1 MTSLEQLGS
10 FTAQS
15 TAPSPHLREI
25 LELHVVDIVGAW
37 TASLRTPEGGAL
49 LRWRTTMSEGI
60 APGTTAQLRLD
71 VATHC
76 ALARLSEIDDI
87 HLASTTTPGA
97 IVVPGAVTIAAALG
111 NRDPAALAAAIM
123 AGYEVMVRFGAAI
136 DGASILYRGIWPT
149 YFATPLG
156 IAAVASRLFAL
167 DARQTAH
174 ALALALARSAPGVGH
189 HNAATTSRWLA
200 VGEAAGAGL
209 TAALAARAGFTCD
222 LALLDGGFLPGV
234 YNVKPDAATLT
245 EGLGERFGLDDVS
258 FKPWCAARQTMAA
271 TQALI
276 EIIASGVAADT
287 ITQVTASVLPP
298 HRGMIDHGVTM
309 GDRASFLTS
318 LPYRLAVAAL
328 APEAASDIG
337 QAPGQVPDNIRAFM
351 DRVAIA
357 PDDAL
362 LSRFPRQWP
371 ARVEVVTS
379 SGRHERTVTDVPGDP
394 ARPFDTA
401 AMEEKFRRVVAP
413 SIGAEAAAQ
422 MLERALGLLD
432 GQTAAGQLVRDID
445 RAGGARGAGED

>member
-1 MTSLEQLGS
+1 MTALDELGAFVAQLD
-10 FTAQS
+10 
-15 TAPSPHLREI
+15 APAANLRET
-25 LELHVVDIVGAW
+25 LELHVVDTIGAW
-37 TASLRTPEGGAL
+37 LAGACTQEGAAL
-49 LRWRTTMSEGI
+49 LRWHRALRDAASGPFGP
-60 APGTTAQLRLD
+60 ADPARLD

-97 IVVPGAVTIAAALG
+97 IVVPGAVTIAATLG
-111 NRDPAALAAAIM
+111 NCDPAALAAAIM

-167 DARQTAH
+167 DVRQTAH
-174 ALALALARSAPGVGH
+174 ALALALARSAPGTGH

-200 VGEAAGAGL
+200 AGGAAGTGL

-309 GDRASFLTS
+309 GD
-318 LPYRLAVAAL
+318 
-328 APEAASDIG
+328 
-337 QAPGQVPDNIRAFM
+337 
-351 DRVAIA
+351 
-357 PDDAL
+357 
-362 LSRFPRQWP
+362 
-371 ARVEVVTS
+371 
-379 SGRHERTVTDVPGDP
+379 
-394 ARPFDTA
+394 
-401 AMEEKFRRVVAP
+401 
-413 SIGAEAAAQ
+413 
-422 MLERALGLLD
+422 
-432 GQTAAGQLVRDID
+432 
-445 RAGGARGAGED
+445 